1 MVKYSV
7 SSAAAEGEDMELDM
21 SVDSVEGKDEEEQEN
36 ELLIDS
42 DDDNERMMSCNI
54 VCTLLKIVNNLS
66 VSKMSSSLMQRTNAI
81 K

>member
-54 VCTLLKIVNNLS
+54 VCTLLKSVNNLS